1 MELKLVRSQYSPTS
15 TLGELHVDGTFECFT
30 LEDRVRSAK
39 VAGATAIP
47 PGRYEVSVT
56 WSNRF
61 KRPLPLLMDVPNYT
75 GVRIHTG
82 NKADDTEGCILV
94 GRKRL
99 DDFVGE
105 SKLAFDPLFA
115 KIEDALR
122 REKVFVEILQ
132 EGAPPELLAR
142 ARGGARP
149 RRAAPKKKATA
160 RPKQGGRRGAATKR
174 GSKRGS
180 KRRARFA

>member
-1 MELKLVRSQYSPTS
+1 MELRLVRNQYSPTS
-15 TLGELHVDGTFECFT
+15 TIGELHVDGAFECFT
-30 LEDRVRSAK
+30 LEDRVRSTK

-82 NKADDTEGCILV
+82 NKAEDTEGCILV

-99 DDFVGE
+99 PDLVGE

-122 REKVFVEILQ
+122 REKVFVEIRQ

-142 ARGGARP
+142 ARRRAHP
-149 RRAAPKKKATA
+149 RRAAPKKPAAGT
-160 RPKQGGRRGAATKR
+160 RRRGKPAKRAA
-174 GSKRGS
+174 
-180 KRRARFA
+180 KRRARSR

>member
-1 MELKLVRSQYSPTS
+1 MELRLVRNQYSPAS
-15 TLGELHVDGTFECFT
+15 TLGELHVDGRFECFT

-39 VAGATAIP
+39 VPGATAIP

-61 KRPLPLLMDVPNYT
+61 KRPLPLLMNVPNYD

-82 NKADDTEGCILV
+82 NKAEDTEGCILV

-99 DDFVGE
+99 ADFVGE
-105 SKLAFDPLFA
+105 SKVAFEPLFQ

-132 EGAPPELLAR
+132 DGAPSELLAR

-149 RRAAPKKKATA
+149 RRAAPKKATGRGKAV
-160 RPKQGGRRGAATKR
+160 GRRGSAGAAGRPAKKKKR
-174 GSKRGS
+174 PRSR
-180 KRRARFA
+180 

>member
-149 RRAAPKKKATA
+149 RRAAPKKKKATA

-174 GSKRGS
+174 GSKR
-180 KRRARFA
+180 RARSG

>member
-1 MELKLVRSQYSPTS
+1 MELRLVRNRYSSTS
-15 TLGELHVDGTFECFT
+15 TIGELHVDGRFECFT
-30 LEDRVRSAK
+30 LEDRVRSTK

-47 PGRYEVSVT
+47 PGRYEISVT

-61 KRPLPLLMDVPNYT
+61 KRPLPLLMDVPDYT

-115 KIEDALR
+115 RIADAVR

-132 EGAPPELLAR
+132 EGAPPEPIAR
-142 ARGGARP
+142 ARGGARRGARP
-149 RRAAPKKKATA
+149 RRAAPKRKATA
-160 RPKQGGRRGAATKR
+160 GARHGGRRGTRAKR
-174 GSKRGS
+174 GSKRS
-180 KRRARFA
+180 ARSG

>member
-1 MELKLVRSQYSPTS
+1 MELRLVRNQYSPTS
-15 TLGELHVDGTFECFT
+15 TIGELHVDGAFECFT
-30 LEDRVRSAK
+30 LEDRVRSTK
-39 VAGATAIP
+39 VRGETAIP

-61 KRPLPLLMDVPNYT
+61 KRPLPLLMNVPNYD

-99 DDFVGE
+99 ADFVSE
-105 SKLAFDPLFA
+105 SKLAFDPLLA
-115 KIEDALR
+115 KIQGALL

-142 ARGGARP
+142 ARRGARP
-149 RRAAPKKKATA
+149 RRAAPKRAA
-160 RPKQGGRRGAATKR
+160 RGAKRGGRHGAPAKRASRRGAR
-174 GSKRGS
+174 SR
-180 KRRARFA
+180 